1 MSIDAKSAESSD
13 AIYGRHKTTWVTF
26 YAYI

>member
-13 AIYGRHKTTWVTF
+13 AFYGRHKTTWVTF